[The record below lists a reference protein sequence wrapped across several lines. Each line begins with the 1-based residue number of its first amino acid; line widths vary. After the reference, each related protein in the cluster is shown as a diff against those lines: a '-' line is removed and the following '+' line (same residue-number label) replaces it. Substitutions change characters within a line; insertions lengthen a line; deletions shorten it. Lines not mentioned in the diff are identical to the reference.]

1 MGPALHYICFVGQG
15 PCALP
20 RVRYRI
26 GGRAEA
32 SDPYDIIPVFSPP
45 LSIFPLTTVKKTV

>member
-20 RVRYRI
+20 GVRYRI

-45 LSIFPLTTVKKTV
+45 LSISPLTTVKKSV